1 MVWLKRMIK
10 APTCAERSCMAIVL
24 LLFYL
29 SPVLFFLWSFP
40 GSLSI
45 SELILKAF
53 VITLLK
59 RKHPFNSLSFGSLLN
74 RVHIC
79 IYTAWIG
86 RRDLPLPGLS
96 CCLVKYF
103 NISGSELVAGS
114 TRIKICRNNQMQ
126 STQGGGGRCNHSRC
140 RNCCCLQ
147 RCWICAGRPLHQRLV
162 RIWNM
167 CS

>member
-1 MVWLKRMIK
+1 MIK

-29 SPVLFFLWSFP
+29 GPVLFFLRSFP

-45 SELILKAF
+45 SKLILKAF

-74 RVHIC
+74 RVHMC

-86 RRDLPLPGLS
+86 RRDLALQGLS

-103 NISGSELVAGS
+103 NIGRSECVAGS
-114 TRIKICRNNQMQ
+114 TSIK
-126 STQGGGGRCNHSRC
+126 SAGRRRC
-140 RNCCCLQ
+140 RVP
-147 RCWICAGRPLHQRLV
+147 RGEGVGVTTVGVGTAAA
-162 RIWNM
+162 
-167 CS
+167 CSVVGYVQVGPFTKGWSVSGTSVHSVSVFT